1 MCCDALFCAV
11 SLVCGLTQQNVSLN
25 TRSYTLYLKKKFW
38 TLILSQI
45 THFLNHYLE
54 RCLLFSLV
62 CNQFTLK
69 QHNLYERLTFST
81 VSCACSGSM

>member
-38 TLILSQI
+38 TLILLQI

-54 RCLLFSLV
+54 
-62 CNQFTLK
+62 
-69 QHNLYERLTFST
+69 
-81 VSCACSGSM
+81 

>member
-38 TLILSQI
+38 TLILLQI
-45 THFLNHYLE
+45 THFFE
-54 RCLLFSLV
+54 SLFRAMSALSLV